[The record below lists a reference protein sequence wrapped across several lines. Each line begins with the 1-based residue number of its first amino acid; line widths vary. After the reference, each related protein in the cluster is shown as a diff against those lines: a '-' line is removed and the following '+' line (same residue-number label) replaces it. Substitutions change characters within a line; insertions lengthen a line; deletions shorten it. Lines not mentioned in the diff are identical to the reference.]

1 MGGHELHAQIA
12 AGESL
17 QAGDQ
22 VWASFRRYHVFDE
35 AGLRLESHPEA

>member
-1 MGGHELHAQIA
+1 VRATILDIRVG

-22 VWASFRRYHVFDE
+22 VWASFSRYNAFDE